1 MKISKIEKL
10 NKISP
15 NKTLA
20 VNMCETAGKNKN
32 AINVQYT
39 VNKLEEGTS
48 IDMVL
53 TVINYYQA
61 TLYALWKSFKWEKS
75 F

>member
-1 MKISKIEKL
+1 MSINILKNGKL

-48 IDMVL
+48 IDML
-53 TVINYYQA
+53 LTHWTTVINYYQA
-61 TLYALWKSFKWEKS
+61 SL
-75 F
+75 

>member
-1 MKISKIEKL
+1 MSINILKIGKL
-10 NKISP
+10 NKISTNNP
-15 NKTLA
+15 LA

-48 IDMVL
+48 IDML
-53 TVINYYQA
+53 LTHWTTVINYYQA
-61 TLYALWKSFKWEKS
+61 SL
-75 F
+75 

>member
-1 MKISKIEKL
+1 MSINIKKIGKL
-10 NKISP
+10 NKISTNNP
-15 NKTLA
+15 LA

-48 IDMVL
+48 IDMLL
-53 TVINYYQA
+53 TH
-61 TLYALWKSFKWEKS
+61 
-75 F
+75 